1 MKLFIDTII
10 TLNVKDFKSK
20 ILQVPVYT
28 PQQFVEIYNIA

>member
-20 ILQVPVYT
+20 TLQIPVYT
-28 PQQFVEIYNIA
+28 PQQFVEFYNIS